1 MRIIGIIPAR
11 YQSERFP
18 GKPLIDLAGK
28 TMIARTY
35 EQASKVKSFS
45 EIVVATDDQ
54 DIYDE
59 VVSFCGKV
67 VMTSSNHCSGTDRC
81 ADVMKQLGYNS
92 RDVVVVNI
100 QGDEPFILPEQIEEL
115 IHCFDNNEIGIAT
128 LIKEVDSEDDLLN
141 SNIVKVVKT
150 DFCNALYFSRF
161 PIPFKRNTS
170 MENIVHYR
178 HIGMYAYRGDILN
191 RIVDLPV
198 SSLERAESLE
208 QLRWLQAGYTI
219 YTHITQYESAFGID
233 TPDDVKKAIQYIQHH
248 HL

>member
-11 YQSERFP
+11 YQSERLP

-45 EIVVATDDQ
+45 EIVIATDDHR
-54 DIYDE
+54 IYDE
-59 VVSFCGKV
+59 VISFGGKV
-67 VMTSSNHCSGTDRC
+67 VMTNSNHCSGTDRC
-81 ADVMKQLGYNS
+81 ADAIKQLGYNTGE
-92 RDVVVVNI
+92 VVVVNI

-128 LIKEVDSEDDLLN
+128 LIKEIESEDDLLN
-141 SNIVKVVKT
+141 SNVVKVVKT
-150 DFCNALYFSRF
+150 DFGNALYFSRSS
-161 PIPFKRNTS
+161 IPFKRNPLVG
-170 MENIVHYR
+170 NIIYYR
-178 HIGMYAYRGDILN
+178 HIGMYAYRGDILS
-191 RIVDLPV
+191 RIVNLPV
-198 SSLERAESLE
+198 SPLEKAEALE

-219 YTHITQYESAFGID
+219 HTHVTQYESAFGID
-233 TPDDVKKAIQYIQHH
+233 TLDDVKKAIQYIQDR